1 MEPEAEHLGD
11 QHRHRLAE
19 HRRLGLDPAHA
30 PAEHAEAVDHRG
42 VGVGSQQR
50 VGVGLAA
57 GGVVEHDPGEVLE
70 VDLVDDPGVGRDD
83 REVLERPLAP
93 AQEQVAL
100 LVALEL
106 ALGVQ
111 AEGVAGAEG
120 VDLDRVVDHQL
131 GRGERVDAGRV
142 AAHLGHRV
150 AHRGEVDD
158 RGNAGEVLQQ
168 HARGGEGDLLAGLG
182 LRVPAGEGLDVGGA

>member
-1 MEPEAEHLGD
+1 MAVVPARQLAVQPEAEHLGD
-11 QHRHRLAE
+11 QHRHRLAQ
-19 HRRLGLDPAHA
+19 HRRLGLDAPHA
-30 PAEHAEAVDHRG
+30 PAEHAEAVDHRR
-42 VGVGSQQR
+42 VGVGPQQR

-57 GGVVEHDPGEVLE
+57 LGVVEDDPGEVLE
-70 VDLVDDPGVGRDD
+70 VDLVDDPGVRRHH
-83 REVLERPLAP
+83 REVLEGPLAP

-106 ALGVQ
+106 ALGVE

-131 GRGERVDAGRV
+131 GRGERVDAGGV

-158 RGNAGEVLQQ
+158 GR
-168 HARGGEGDLLAGLG
+168 AR
-182 LRVPAGEGLDVGGA
+182 R